1 MNATRT
7 IAPRAHSF
15 TAALC
20 GFVGSTVATT
30 MVLVLLSGL

>member
-1 MNATRT
+1 MDATRLD
-7 IAPRAHSF
+7 APRAHSF

-20 GFVGSTVATT
+20 GFVGSTLATT